1 MFKRTTWI
9 LLGLAVACL
18 LGYFLLDNIQ
28 QLRQEQ
34 QAERARLFH
43 FATDTI
49 ARIEIRQR
57 KEGEPVRGSGAEY
70 LEILLERNPEEEGS
84 HWRIVGPIQSA
95 ALDFPIEQLL
105 NTFSR
110 LTPQITLE
118 GATDLAAFG
127 LDQPRHQIALFPKEG
142 DPYRLAIG
150 NDNFDGS
157 GFYAQPEGGQV
168 VLLSSAQK
176 GSLLPSLL
184 ALRDKTLLQFDT
196 AEVKALQVQLA
207 EAEPEV
213 VRLQRQDVRASG
225 AEHFTWQIVQPRELP
240 ADDLNV
246 DRLLNTLSRLQAVEF
261 PAETKDELAP
271 YGLEQ
276 PSARLTV
283 ELEGGKTLNVALGSE
298 KDGQVYV
305 ITSEHPAVATLLTS
319 TADILRSDLEELRDH
334 RIARL
339 NANQVGQVTLE
350 SQGEKVTLTPRPSE
364 KGSLELRWE
373 NPERP
378 GQPVDLGSLFSSL
391 NAARAKEFVEQADA
405 EAQRVLSDPDLRL
418 TFEPKPDAEQDPLTL
433 SLAASGLRAYVQ
445 SSRQPDIAVIE
456 LSTFNSLETEVN
468 RLLEGQPE
476 SKDSAPLTQP
486 PSTPSPPSS

>member
-1 MFKRTTWI
+1 MFKRTTWV

-49 ARIEIRQR
+49 ARIEIRQQ

-84 HWRIVGPIQSA
+84 RWRIVSPIQSA

-118 GATDLAAFG
+118 GVTDLAAFG

-213 VRLQRQDVRASG
+213 VRLQRQDN
-225 AEHFTWQIVQPRELP
+225 TWQIVEPRELP
-240 ADDLNV
+240 ADEINV
-246 DRLLNTLSRLQAVEF
+246 NRLLNTLARLQAVEF

-283 ELEGGKTLNVALGSE
+283 ELEGGKTLKVALGSE

-334 RIARL
+334 RIARF
-339 NANQVGQVTLE
+339 NPNQVGQVTLE
-350 SQGEKVTLTPRPSE
+350 SLGERVTLNPLPQE

-378 GQPVDLGSLFSSL
+378 GQPVDLSSLFSSL

-405 EAQRVLSDPDLRL
+405 EAQRVLSEPDLRL
-418 TFEPKPDAEQDPLTL
+418 TFEPKPDAEQDPLAL
-433 SLAASGLRAYVQ
+433 SLASSGLRAYVQ

-456 LSTFNSLETEVN
+456 LSNFNSLETEVN

>member
-18 LGYFLLDNIQ
+18 LGYFLLDNIR

-49 ARIEIRQR
+49 ARIEIRQQ

-84 HWRIVGPIQSA
+84 RWRIVGPIQSA

-157 GFYAQPEGGQV
+157 GFYAQPAGKEV
-168 VLLSSAQK
+168 VLLPSVQK

-213 VRLQRQDVRASG
+213 VRLQRQDD
-225 AEHFTWQIVQPRELP
+225 TWQIVQPRELP

-339 NANQVGQVTLE
+339 NRQ
-350 SQGEKVTLTPRPSE
+350 
-364 KGSLELRWE
+364 
-373 NPERP
+373 P
-378 GQPVDLGSLFSSL
+378 GGP
-391 NAARAKEFVEQADA
+391 
-405 EAQRVLSDPDLRL
+405 SDPGVAGGAGHPHPSACRRR
-418 TFEPKPDAEQDPLTL
+418 DPWSCAGKTRSNRA
-433 SLAASGLRAYVQ
+433 SLW
-445 SSRQPDIAVIE
+445 I
-456 LSTFNSLETEVN
+456 
-468 RLLEGQPE
+468 
-476 SKDSAPLTQP
+476 SALC
-486 PSTPSPPSS
+486 SPA

>member
-49 ARIEIRQR
+49 ARIEIRQQ

-84 HWRIVGPIQSA
+84 RWRIVSPIQSA

-157 GFYAQPEGGQV
+157 GFYAQPAGKEV
-168 VLLSSAQK
+168 VLLPSVQK

-213 VRLQRQDVRASG
+213 VRLQRQDD
-225 AEHFTWQIVQPRELP
+225 TWQIVQPRELP

-373 NPERP
+373 NPEQP
-378 GQPVDLGSLFSSL
+378 GQPVDLSSLFSSL

-418 TFEPKPDAEQDPLTL
+418 TFEPKPDAEQDPLAL
-433 SLAASGLRAYVQ
+433 SLASSGLRAYVQ

-486 PSTPSPPSS
+486 PSTPSPPSP

>member
-1 MFKRTTWI
+1 MFKRTTWV

-49 ARIEIRQR
+49 ARIEIRQQ
-57 KEGEPVRGSGAEY
+57 KEGEPVRGSGAEH
-70 LEILLERNPEEEGS
+70 LEILLERTPEEEGS
-84 HWRIVGPIQSA
+84 HWRIVSPIQSA

-157 GFYAQPEGGQV
+157 GFYAQPAGKEV
-168 VLLSSAQK
+168 VLLPSVQK

-213 VRLQRQDVRASG
+213 VRLQRQDD
-225 AEHFTWQIVQPRELP
+225 TWQIVQPRELP

-339 NANQVGQVTLE
+339 NPNQVGQVTLE
-350 SQGEKVTLTPRPSE
+350 SLGERVTLNPLPQE

-418 TFEPKPDAEQDPLTL
+418 TFEPKPDAEQDPLAL
-433 SLAASGLRAYVQ
+433 SLASSGLRAYVQ

>member
-18 LGYFLLDNIQ
+18 LGYFLLDNIR

-49 ARIEIRQR
+49 ARIEIRQQ
-57 KEGEPVRGSGAEY
+57 KEGEPVRGSGAEH
-70 LEILLERNPEEEGS
+70 LEILLERTPEEEGS
-84 HWRIVGPIQSA
+84 RWRIVSPIQSA

-184 ALRDKTLLQFDT
+184 ALRDKTLLRFDT

-213 VRLQRQDVRASG
+213 VRLQRQDD
-225 AEHFTWQIVQPRELP
+225 TWQIVQPRELP
-240 ADDLNV
+240 ADEINV
-246 DRLLNTLSRLQAVEF
+246 NRLLNTLARLQAVEF
-261 PAETKDELAP
+261 PAETQTDLAP

-319 TADILRSDLEELRDH
+319 TANILRSDLEELRDH

-339 NANQVGQVTLE
+339 NPNQVGQVTLE
-350 SQGEKVTLTPRPSE
+350 SLGERVTLNPLPQE

-373 NPERP
+373 NPEQP

-405 EAQRVLSDPDLRL
+405 EAQRVLSEPDLRL
-418 TFEPKPDAEQDPLTL
+418 TFEPKPDAEQDPLAL

>member
-1 MFKRTTWI
+1 MFKRTTWV

-49 ARIEIRQR
+49 ARIEIRQQ

-213 VRLQRQDVRASG
+213 VRLQRQDD
-225 AEHFTWQIVQPRELP
+225 TWQIVQPRELP

-283 ELEGGKTLNVALGSE
+283 ELEGGKTLNVALGSK

-339 NANQVGQVTLE
+339 NPNQVGQVTLE
-350 SQGEKVTLTPRPSE
+350 SLGERVTLNPLPQE

-373 NPERP
+373 NPEQP
-378 GQPVDLGSLFSSL
+378 GQPVDLSSLFSSL

-418 TFEPKPDAEQDPLTL
+418 TFEPKPDAEQDPLAL
-433 SLAASGLRAYVQ
+433 SLASSGLRAYVQ

-476 SKDSAPLTQP
+476 SKDSAPLKQP

>member
-49 ARIEIRQR
+49 ARIEIRQQ
-57 KEGEPVRGSGAEY
+57 KEGEPVRGSGAEH

-84 HWRIVGPIQSA
+84 RWRIVSPIQSA

-118 GATDLAAFG
+118 GVTDLAAFG

-157 GFYAQPEGGQV
+157 GFYAQPAGKEV
-168 VLLSSAQK
+168 VLLPSVQK

-213 VRLQRQDVRASG
+213 VRLQRQDD
-225 AEHFTWQIVQPRELP
+225 TWQIVQPRELP
-240 ADDLNV
+240 ADEINV
-246 DRLLNTLSRLQAVEF
+246 NRLLNTLSRLQAVEF

-298 KDGQVYV
+298 KDGQLYV

-418 TFEPKPDAEQDPLTL
+418 TFEPKPDAEQDPLAL

>member
-49 ARIEIRQR
+49 ARIEIRQQ

-70 LEILLERNPEEEGS
+70 LEILLERTPEEEGS
-84 HWRIVGPIQSA
+84 RWRIVGPIQSA

-118 GATDLAAFG
+118 GVTDLAAFG

-184 ALRDKTLLQFDT
+184 ALRDKTLLRFDT

-213 VRLQRQDVRASG
+213 VRLQLQDVRASG

-373 NPERP
+373 NPEQP
-378 GQPVDLGSLFSSL
+378 GQPVDLSSLFSSL

-405 EAQRVLSDPDLRL
+405 EAQRVLSEPDLRL
-418 TFEPKPDAEQDPLTL
+418 TFEPKPDAEQDPLAL

-476 SKDSAPLTQP
+476 SKDSAPLTRP
-486 PSTPSPPSS
+486 DPTPSPPSP

>member
-1 MFKRTTWI
+1 
-9 LLGLAVACL
+9 
-18 LGYFLLDNIQ
+18 
-28 QLRQEQ
+28 
-34 QAERARLFH
+34 
-43 FATDTI
+43 
-49 ARIEIRQR
+49 
-57 KEGEPVRGSGAEY
+57 
-70 LEILLERNPEEEGS
+70 
-84 HWRIVGPIQSA
+84 
-95 ALDFPIEQLL
+95 
-105 NTFSR
+105 
-110 LTPQITLE
+110 
-118 GATDLAAFG
+118 
-127 LDQPRHQIALFPKEG
+127 
-142 DPYRLAIG
+142 
-150 NDNFDGS
+150 
-157 GFYAQPEGGQV
+157 
-168 VLLSSAQK
+168 
-176 GSLLPSLL
+176 
-184 ALRDKTLLQFDT
+184 
-196 AEVKALQVQLA
+196 
-207 EAEPEV
+207 
-213 VRLQRQDVRASG
+213 
-225 AEHFTWQIVQPRELP
+225 
-240 ADDLNV
+240 
-246 DRLLNTLSRLQAVEF
+246 
-261 PAETKDELAP
+261 
-271 YGLEQ
+271 
-276 PSARLTV
+276 
-283 ELEGGKTLNVALGSE
+283 LGSE

-378 GQPVDLGSLFSSL
+378 GQPVDLSSLFSSL

-418 TFEPKPDAEQDPLTL
+418 TFEPKPDAEQDPLAL
-433 SLAASGLRAYVQ
+433 SLASSGLRAYVQ